1 MKTPISLIVVT
12 GVAGVIAS
20 SIVTKDGAVKHMFG
34 SELPDRG
41 SAPLLSSANSTSPH
55 TREQYSYVTHN
66 QDESGV
72 KGNVRARRRS
82 SQFPAMDT
90 VSSRLPKQKDY
101 SHLEPPL
108 ALPSR
113 MDLPQYGNEGVGLD
127 SSSVP
132 PVLKRKASAMQRK
145 LSFKNRKPSEVD
157 DNQEKSSA
165 SSYSSSQLTDND
177 WYGSIED
184 AYDDANDDP
193 PSPWLDDDDEYDEE
207 PRNFP
212 KQAKSKTEQIN
223 PRKFEKMIDH
233 SLNPPSRQKEYL
245 KRLLSSVDP
254 PTMSTVED
262 PEPIFLPAGK
272 NKNSVIYS
280 SLIDMINI
288 AENLRVKRP
297 SASYDESEEDSR
309 SDVDLSDHDLLN
321 EPEEPTD
328 RGAKRNSEHPQ
339 VALVQDRGLS
349 DEPTA
354 DDDGDDWALPRM
366 GPWDPADTPVA
377 TAVLGS
383 IMLFL
388 ILAVVVLALRVHC
401 RNRSKQAQE
410 WIRHPTMTPT
420 PQAPGAVQPLIH
432 HPQQEPIRIKA
443 KGLLER
449 RGSNTSLTLELGP
462 DSLDSLVP
470 SRECTPEDFLLT
482 AGNRLSRRALRE
494 SFRDPRLL
502 HAEFWDIPT
511 NHPDRCAVP
520 GSAAKNRYRTVL
532 PNEDT
537 RVVLRTA
544 TGEQHPADHYIN
556 ANYIR
561 GYDGLEKAYIATQ
574 GPLVHTAGDLWE
586 MVMQERA
593 RAVVMITRLKEK
605 GRVKCEPYIPAYSAQ
620 HGSITVTVKQVLEKN
635 GYSIRQILLKKG
647 DVSHTT
653 LHFWFTSWPD
663 HKTPSSARHL
673 LNMATEVHTTR
684 KESEGPVVVHCSA
697 GIGRTGCFIAISIGV
712 QQLLE
717 EGAVDILATVCQMR
731 LDRGGM
737 VQTAEQYEFI
747 HRALALYEASLP
759 NTTSD

>member
-1 MKTPISLIVVT
+1 MNVTAIKHKRHRALAGHPVNPDLDGKPEAQSMKTPISLI

-432 HPQQEPIRIKA
+432 HPQQEPIRIKVS
-443 KGLLER
+443 GVL
-449 RGSNTSLTLELGP
+449 
-462 DSLDSLVP
+462 
-470 SRECTPEDFLLT
+470 
-482 AGNRLSRRALRE
+482 
-494 SFRDPRLL
+494 
-502 HAEFWDIPT
+502 IP
-511 NHPDRCAVP
+511 NHSDPDRCAVP